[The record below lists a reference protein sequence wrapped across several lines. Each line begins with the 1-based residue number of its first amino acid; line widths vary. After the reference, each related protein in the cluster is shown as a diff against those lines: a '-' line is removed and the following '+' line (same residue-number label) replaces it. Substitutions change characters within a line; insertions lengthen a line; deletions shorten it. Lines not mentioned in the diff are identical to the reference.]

1 LVKQKS
7 YFWLLG
13 LICLVGAIAVFY
25 WAGKSNIET
34 DVIIPIEVSQLPRE
48 YIITSPPL
56 KALEVRVVGDEST
69 INTLSDQ
76 QPTYTLNLSRVEP
89 GLLTLPIS
97 MKQLPI
103 PDDILVV
110 YINPT
115 SVTFRIETRMTKT
128 VWVDVAISGN
138 AAAGYQVAGTEA
150 FPPKIS
156 LSGPEKRLNKLD
168 RISTQPVALN
178 DATES
183 FKTEIALDLPENI
196 GIVSGSGLIAAAI
209 QIEERITIRKFL
221 QIPVVGIQTT
231 YVHHITPEYIDL
243 SVSGSEKTL
252 AQLSSKTDIHVSVD
266 LKNLKPGVYARQA
279 EIQLPIGT
287 TLVGAKPEVFTVAID
302 SNKRKDP

>member
-1 LVKQKS
+1 LVKQRS

-25 WAGKSNIET
+25 WAGKSDIET
-34 DVIIPIEVSQLPRE
+34 DVIIPIEVKQLPRN

-56 KALEVRVVGDEST
+56 KELEVRVVGDESA
-69 INTLSDQ
+69 IESLSER
-76 QPTYTLNLSRVEP
+76 QPTYTLNLSQAEP

-115 SVTFRIETRMTKT
+115 SVTFRIENRMTKT
-128 VWVDVAISGN
+128 VQVDVAISGN
-138 AAAGYQVAGTEA
+138 AAPGYQVVGTETH
-150 FPPKIS
+150 PTKIS
-156 LSGPEKRLNKLD
+156 LSGPEKRLVELD

-178 DATES
+178 DASES
-183 FKTEIALDLPENI
+183 FKKEIALDLPESI
-196 GIVSGSGLIAAAI
+196 EIVSGTGLVVAAV
-209 QIEERITIRKFL
+209 QIEERITAREFL
-221 QIPVVGIQTT
+221 KIPVAGINTKH
-231 YVHHITPEYIDL
+231 VHHITPQHIDL

-252 AQLSSKTDIHVSVD
+252 THLSAKTDIQVSVD
-266 LKNLKPGVYARQA
+266 LKDLKPGVYARRA
-279 EIQLPIGT
+279 EIHLPIGT

-302 SNKRKDP
+302 SKIQ